1 MFPDNIGSHL
11 SLDET
16 ALSQG
21 ELYTIL
27 TNKQAK
33 GGKGALVAMI
43 KGVRSEDVIK
53 ILKKIPKEQR
63 DKVEEITLDMAA
75 TMEKIASKSFPKA
88 NLVTDRF
95 HVQKLAFE
103 ALQDLR
109 IMHRWEA
116 IEQENNEKALCKEED
131 KEYIP
136 NILENGDT
144 LKQLLARARYL
155 LFKQENKWTPKQRH
169 RAEILFNHFPDLK
182 IAYNLCRELTSI
194 YQTTKTKG
202 VAYTKLAKW
211 YNKIEK
217 ADFKTFG
224 TVSRSIQS
232 HYKNILNFFDN
243 RSTNAAAESFNAKI
257 KGLRSMFRGVKN
269 IPFFLYRVTK
279 IYA

>member
-232 HYKNILNFFDN
+232 HYKNILNFFNN

>member
-1 MFPDNIGSHL
+1 LFPDNIGSHL

-232 HYKNILNFFDN
+232 HYKNILNFFNN